1 MNTQT
6 QNVPAQSPAK
16 AFQTYMLK
24 YKSQLEAALPKHLSV
39 DRMIR
44 LSLTAFSQNPALQQC
59 TSNSIFSS
67 IIIASQLGL
76 EPGVNGQGYLV
87 PYKDKCT
94 FIPGWKGLV
103 DLAQRGGRSS
113 VWTGAVYEGDDFDY
127 MLGDSPYCK
136 HRPCGEFDVDKL
148 THVYAIGRVKD
159 SEMPIIEVWPVRKVR
174 EHFKKT
180 VVKPLQPN
188 HYSHKH
194 FEAYARKV
202 ALLQVLKYMPQSIEL
217 SNAMDVSNAQESG
230 KGVTID
236 GDFVTVENNH
246 AQEFEQNAQ
255 NTTSNDLDHDQFSF
269 NESQDIGQSSQ
280 EEVLE
285 DYAPTFAQIK
295 RGILTAKSP
304 AHLDVMEEQVMDH
317 ANKEERKQLMILIK
331 AQGQKFQPVGE
342 VTVSKKPEQTKTDD
356 ESIKEYQELL
366 AEIEKTPLQEPEHK
380 QPENPQKTASKDAE
394 KLSSIAIRKEY
405 LLKMNKVETL
415 AELNEIHSSFLAN
428 DGLTGTHLSYLKD
441 TYTQLKQK
449 FTPPVKEEPKATV
462 AGPDPIK
469 SNYVKAGLEQMIA
482 EAKDVV
488 SLEAEVARTIKGN
501 ESKLTKEHNQ
511 AVLMAYAHRKEVLS
525 QQDIFEDELSLVDTY
540 LQSIDQAESIDRLN
554 EIMSDPAVNSLPDDE
569 TAQINNAYDRRYAEL
584 QG

>member
-6 QNVPAQSPAK
+6 QNMPTQSPAK

-24 YKSQLEAALPKHLSV
+24 YKSQLEAALPKHLTV

-44 LSLTAFSQNPALQQC
+44 LSLTAFSQNPALQNC

-136 HRPCGEFDVDKL
+136 HRPCGEFDVEKL

-159 SEMPIIEVWPVRKVR
+159 SEMPIIEVWPVKKIRA
-174 EHFKKT
+174 HFAKT
-180 VVKPLQPN
+180 VVKGLQPN

-236 GDFVTVENNH
+236 GDFVNVDTTQ
-246 AQEFEQNAQ
+246 QEHDQEQNVQISTQHEADIYQGQQVAQ
-255 NTTSNDLDHDQFSF
+255 NIQAP
-269 NESQDIGQSSQ
+269 EEEDI
-280 EEVLE
+280 E
-285 DYAPTFAQIK
+285 YAPTFAQIK
-295 RGILTAKSP
+295 RGILTVKSP
-304 AHLDVMEEQVMDH
+304 AHLDVMEEQAMDH
-317 ANKEERKQLMILIK
+317 ADKEERKQLMNLVK
-331 AQGQKFQPVGE
+331 AQAQKFQPVNE
-342 VTVSKKPEQTKTDD
+342 VTESKKPEPIQQEAPEKAQPKKSTSAEVRKQMLEQIKGFVNVQDLNAIIPFIEGDEILTDAHKTYVLNAAQQKID
-356 ESIKEYQELL
+356 EI
-366 AEIEKTPLQEPEHK
+366 
-380 QPENPQKTASKDAE
+380 N
-394 KLSSIAIRKEY
+394 KLKAP
-405 LLKMNKVETL
+405 VV
-415 AELNEIHSSFLAN
+415 NE
-428 DGLTGTHLSYLKD
+428 
-441 TYTQLKQK
+441 
-449 FTPPVKEEPKATV
+449 
-462 AGPDPIK
+462 IK
-469 SNYVKAGLEQMIA
+469 SNNIKNDLITWVQESKDSAGLEEIAKRITANKDQMTNEHHQVVLTSYAQRKEILNQA
-482 EAKDVV
+482 DIFDEAISINYLDSAISRIENAQTQDEINDVFIDPEFDEQDDRTKQ
-488 SLEAEVARTIKGN
+488 LITNAAQKREAEITG
-501 ESKLTKEHNQ
+501 
-511 AVLMAYAHRKEVLS
+511 
-525 QQDIFEDELSLVDTY
+525 
-540 LQSIDQAESIDRLN
+540 
-554 EIMSDPAVNSLPDDE
+554 
-569 TAQINNAYDRRYAEL
+569 
-584 QG
+584 